1 MSETIHK
8 FGRNAVALPYS
19 LDARLADWESLRRE
33 MVRGVAPA
41 FTRDEWAY
49 MVAFL
54 DPLHLRETF
63 TRTFGPE
70 ADAGIQSL
78 WRPRGGIAIWLPNN
92 VSLLGPLVLILASFT
107 GQPIRVKTGSR
118 SDELCG
124 SFVEYCLA
132 KRPPN
137 GLKEYLASQITIQA
151 FDRNDSRNAEMAAYA
166 SVRIAFGSDQAVA
179 AVHAMSHPVESVG
192 ISFGNKRSEAW
203 VRSKSLDDAQVDILL
218 KVFAIYGQAGCT
230 SPRRVILLDGSRNQA
245 LELRERMLQRWP
257 LAIKRKPAMHV
268 ASSNIMSAQWNSAL
282 GWDCKRVS
290 ENSAVIGVGSLE
302 RGEMN
307 GIMALPI
314 TWASIPEAIEQLP
327 GNIQTVGHLADDP
340 EDLLAALVSARVK
353 RFVPLSQMHH
363 FGPVWDGIN
372 FWANLFEE
380 VQVVL

>member
-1 MSETIHK
+1 MSENIHK

-19 LDARLADWESLRRE
+19 LNARIADWESLRRE
-33 MVRGVAPA
+33 MVRAVAPA

-54 DPLHLRETF
+54 DPLHLWGTF

-70 ADAGIQSL
+70 ADAKIQSL

-124 SFVEYCLA
+124 AFVEYCLA
-132 KRPPN
+132 KLPSK
-137 GLKEYLASQITIQA
+137 GLREYLAEKITIQT
-151 FDRNDSRNAEMAAYA
+151 FNRTDSRNAEMATDA

-179 AVHAMSHPVESVG
+179 AVHALPHPVDSVG
-192 ISFGNKRSEAW
+192 ISFANKRSEAW
-203 VRSKSLDDAQVDILL
+203 VRAKSLDDAQVDILL

-230 SPRRVILLDGSRNQA
+230 SPRRVVLLDGSRNQA

-268 ASSNIMSAQWNSAL
+268 ASSNIMSAQWNSVL
-282 GWDCKRVS
+282 GWDCKRVA
-290 ENSAVIGVGSLE
+290 ENSAVIGVGGLE
-302 RGEMN
+302 NGEMQ

-314 TWASIPEAIEQLP
+314 TWATIPEAIEHLP
-327 GNIQTVGHLADDP
+327 SNIQTLGYLADDP
-340 EDLLAALVSARVK
+340 ADLLEELVSSSVK
-353 RFVPLSQMHH
+353 RFVPVSQMHH
-363 FGPVWDGIN
+363 FGPVWDGVN

>member
-8 FGRNAVALPYS
+8 FGKNAVALPYS

-33 MVRGVAPA
+33 MVRGVALA

-54 DPLHLRETF
+54 DPVHLRETF
-63 TRTFGPE
+63 TRSFGPE

-78 WRPRGGIAIWLPNN
+78 WRPRGEIAIWLPNN

-124 SFVEYCLA
+124 AFVEYCLA
-132 KRPPN
+132 KLPSC
-137 GLKEYLASQITIQA
+137 GLREYLSSKITIQA
-151 FDRNDSRNAEMAAYA
+151 FDRTDSKNSEMAAEA
-166 SVRIAFGSDQAVA
+166 SVRIAFGSDQSVA
-179 AVHAMSHPVESVG
+179 AVHALPHPVESVG

-230 SPRRVILLDGSRNQA
+230 SPRRVVLLDGSRNQA
-245 LELRERMLQRWP
+245 LEFRERMLQRWP
-257 LAIKRKPAMHV
+257 LAIKRKPAMHE
-268 ASSNIMSAQWNSAL
+268 ASSNFMNFQANSAR
-282 GWDCKRVS
+282 GWDCKRVAG
-290 ENSAVIGVGSLE
+290 NSAVIGVGGVE
-302 RGEMN
+302 QGEMH
-307 GIMALPI
+307 GMMALPI
-314 TWASIPEAIEQLP
+314 TWATIPEAIEHLP
-327 GNIQTVGHLADDP
+327 GNIQTLGHLADDP
-340 EDLLAALVSARVK
+340 EDLLAALVSSRVK
-353 RFVPLSQMHH
+353 RFVPVSQMHH
-363 FGPVWDGIN
+363 FGPVWDGVN